1 MLRVMLNWVSMVI
14 TVIEVTA
21 GNFFWVYPSMVVVCV
36 GSKSKKCF
44 FSCLSLAAG
53 LIDVFRQFPR
63 SCGI

>member
-14 TVIEVTA
+14 TVIEVTV

-44 FSCLSLAAG
+44 FPCLS
-53 LIDVFRQFPR
+53 
-63 SCGI
+63 